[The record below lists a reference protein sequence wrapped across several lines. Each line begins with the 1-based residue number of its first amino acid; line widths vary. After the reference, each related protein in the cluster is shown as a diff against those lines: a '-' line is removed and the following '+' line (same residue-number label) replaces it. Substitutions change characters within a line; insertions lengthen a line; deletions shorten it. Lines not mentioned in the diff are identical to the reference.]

1 MILTKMF
8 VYVCKQ
14 ISLCNFI
21 KNSIEKYSLGIL
33 SRDILL
39 AKVIICKALDSV
51 YMFRKFT
58 KESFIFNAM
67 CVSSEKVFF
76 FLICNKYVLIDKC

>member
-51 YMFRKFT
+51 
-58 KESFIFNAM
+58 
-67 CVSSEKVFF
+67 
-76 FLICNKYVLIDKC
+76 LYVPEIYKKIVHI

>member
-51 YMFRKFT
+51 LYVPEILQKNRSYLT
-58 KESFIFNAM
+58 Q
-67 CVSSEKVFF
+67 CVSVRKRFF
-76 FLICNKYVLIDKC
+76 FSNL